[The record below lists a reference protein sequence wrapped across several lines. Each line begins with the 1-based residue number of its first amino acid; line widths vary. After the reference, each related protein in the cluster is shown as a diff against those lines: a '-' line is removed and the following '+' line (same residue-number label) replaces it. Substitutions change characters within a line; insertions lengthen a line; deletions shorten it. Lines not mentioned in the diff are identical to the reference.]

1 MPTGVG
7 LLLFG
12 LGAGIA
18 MPAAT
23 EMIMATLPPARAGV
37 GSAVNDTVREF
48 GGALGVAVIGS
59 VAATSYATS
68 MRGELDRFPDLTA
81 TDRSMLTNN
90 VGAAI
95 HTSRHLGAQGDQIA
109 SAARTAFVDSMHSS
123 LWIAAGLAALRRS
136 RHLHP
141 TPPPARPTNSARR
154 LPPATPPTSRPS
166 PPTSRTSRPDDA
178 ARRRPRSDVGSASS
192 NTDVI
197 VIGGGAAGLTAALV
211 LARARHRV
219 TVVDDQTYRNA
230 TVDEFHGF
238 PTRDATAPDRF
249 RADAAAELQRLRRR
263 DRQLGGDRRASHR
276 PEACRVELDRRHHDR
291 CVGDAAR
298 HRRAR

>member
-68 MRGELDRFPDLTA
+68 MHGELDRFPNLTD

-95 HTSRHLGAQGDQIA
+95 HASRQLGAQ
-109 SAARTAFVDSMHSS
+109 ARPDRRRRARSAFVDSMNSS
-123 LWIAAGLAALRRS
+123 LWIAAGLAFCAAVVALTQLP
-136 RHLHP
+136 RHTTH
-141 TPPPARPTNSARR
+141 
-154 LPPATPPTSRPS
+154 
-166 PPTSRTSRPDDA
+166 
-178 ARRRPRSDVGSASS
+178 
-192 NTDVI
+192 
-197 VIGGGAAGLTAALV
+197 GAAAHGDPANHHH
-211 LARARHRV
+211 RHG
-219 TVVDDQTYRNA
+219 TSA
-230 TVDEFHGF
+230 
-238 PTRDATAPDRF
+238 ATAV
-249 RADAAAELQRLRRR
+249 A
-263 DRQLGGDRRASHR
+263 
-276 PEACRVELDRRHHDR
+276 
-291 CVGDAAR
+291 
-298 HRRAR
+298 